1 MEKRVFFIMFL
12 MFLSLGVF
20 AQLSVNSSG
29 KVSISNNGYRVL
41 DISGKNQNIYAVRTG
56 NASSSAIATIT
67 GICDKDGIPT
77 SIGVEGTSVSSSST
91 QYYDNLN
98 RSYGVMGTAGH
109 GGNGW
114 NFGVFGRLQNS
125 YGAGV
130 YGSAITNDWGR
141 NISDPYAGYFNGN
154 VQVLGNVQAT
164 GSVSGI
170 LLGASVSPTSSV
182 SILADDIKSE
192 SVSDKMA
199 NLSVVSYYKEQPMV
213 LTENLKESEEV
224 APNWISEIELQSL
237 SKKHYA
243 LSAEELED
251 VFPELVYTNA
261 DKSKS
266 INYVEMIPLLLQS
279 INELRSE
286 VAKLKEENNKYS
298 NKKMATDIKDCI
310 ESPIELSLNKPNPWN
325 ESTEI
330 TLSVPESFK
339 NAIVLFFDLTGKQV
353 FEQKLYTSG
362 EQSLKIY
369 AKDFIPGIYIYSFVV
384 DGNVVASKKMLVL
397 K

>member
-310 ESPIELSLNKPNPWN
+310 ESPIELSQNKPNPWN

-339 NAIVLFFDLTGKQV
+339 NAIVLFFDLKGKQV

-362 EQSLKIY
+362 EQSLKFY
-369 AKDFIPGIYIYSFVV
+369 AKDFTPGIYIYSLVV
-384 DGNVVASKKMLVL
+384 DGNLVASKKMLVL

>member
-310 ESPIELSLNKPNPWN
+310 ESPIELSQNKPNPWN

-369 AKDFIPGIYIYSFVV
+369 AKDFIPGIYIYSLVV

>member
-1 MEKRVFFIMFL
+1 

-125 YGAGV
+125 YGAGI

-224 APNWISEIELQSL
+224 VPNWISEIELQSL

-310 ESPIELSLNKPNPWN
+310 ESPIELSQNKPNPWN

-339 NAIVLFFDLTGKQV
+339 NAIVLFFDLKGKQV

-362 EQSLKIY
+362 EQSLKFY
-369 AKDFIPGIYIYSFVV
+369 AKDFTPGIYIYSLVV
-384 DGNVVASKKMLVL
+384 DGNLVASKKMLVL

>member
-1 MEKRVFFIMFL
+1 MKKRVFFILLL
-12 MFLSLGVF
+12 MLFSLGVF
-20 AQLSVNSSG
+20 AQLSVSSSG
-29 KVSISNNGYRVL
+29 KVFISNNGYRVL
-41 DISGKNQNIYAVRTG
+41 DISGKNQNIYAIRTG
-56 NASSSAIATIT
+56 NASSSSVATIT

-77 SIGVEGTSVSSSST
+77 SIGIEGTSVSSSST

-98 RSYGVMGTAGH
+98 RSYGVIGTAGH

-154 VQVLGNVQAT
+154 VQVLGNVHAT

-170 LLGASVSPTSSV
+170 LLGASVSPTSTV

-199 NLSVVSYYKEQPMV
+199 NLSVVSYYKEQPIA
-213 LTENLKESEEV
+213 LTENLKEGEDI

-251 VFPELVYTNA
+251 VFPELVYTNT

-298 NKKMATDIKDCI
+298 NKKIATEINDCI
-310 ESPIELSLNKPNPWN
+310 ESPIELSQNKPNPWS

-330 TLSVPESFK
+330 TLSIPESFK

-362 EQSLKIY
+362 EQSLKC
-369 AKDFIPGIYIYSFVV
+369 S
-384 DGNVVASKKMLVL
+384 S
-397 K
+397 

>member
-29 KVSISNNGYRVL
+29 QVSISNNGYRVL

-310 ESPIELSLNKPNPWN
+310 ESPIELSQNKPNPWN

-339 NAIVLFFDLTGKQV
+339 NAIVLFFDLKGKQV

-362 EQSLKIY
+362 EQSLKFY
-369 AKDFIPGIYIYSFVV
+369 AKDFTPGIYIYSLVV
-384 DGNVVASKKMLVL
+384 DGNLVASKKMLVL